1 MRILYSIEALTGR
14 MRVEVIC
21 ERCSAVQQQ
30 HEGCDPVGRGFHSM
44 EPDMVHR
51 WPQMLQIEDWHATWG
66 QRYMNTS
73 RYLQNQTTARR
84 QRHDSAW
91 TTLQP
96 SHESQ
101 TDDDDDALPSPPVA
115 RLAVVFCIAAHS
127 TAANATLHPVNPRRA
142 CKCTTGARPRSTPTP
157 TPGVFVAV
165 IRQHRSLL
173 LATACPRPA
182 FCIMLP
188 RRRRHSPAD
197 TPDDSPASTTVAAN
211 PVQSRFDSRHSNPI
225 QSNPVSPFTFRPPV
239 WCGLRSAVCGLP
251 SLHTYS
257 TVGTLPSLSTRFAC
271 NCQRPNGLGC

>member
-1 MRILYSIEALTGR
+1 MGR

-21 ERCSAVQQQ
+21 ERCSAVQQ

-101 TDDDDDALPSPPVA
+101 TPRQMMMLSHHH
-115 RLAVVFCIAAHS
+115 LAVVFRCS
-127 TAANATLHPVNPRRA
+127 QSM
-142 CKCTTGARPRSTPTP
+142 STPQQQTP
-157 TPGVFVAV
+157 HS
-165 IRQHRSLL
+165 IR
-173 LATACPRPA
+173 
-182 FCIMLP
+182 
-188 RRRRHSPAD
+188 
-197 TPDDSPASTTVAAN
+197 
-211 PVQSRFDSRHSNPI
+211 
-225 QSNPVSPFTFRPPV
+225 
-239 WCGLRSAVCGLP
+239 
-251 SLHTYS
+251 
-257 TVGTLPSLSTRFAC
+257 
-271 NCQRPNGLGC
+271 